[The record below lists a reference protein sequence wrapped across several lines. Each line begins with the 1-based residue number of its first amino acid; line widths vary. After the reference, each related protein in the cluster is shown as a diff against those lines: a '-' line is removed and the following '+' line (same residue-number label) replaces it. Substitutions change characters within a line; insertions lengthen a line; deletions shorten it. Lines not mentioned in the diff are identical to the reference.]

1 MARQSKAI
9 QQQSLEGPRLTG
21 CVTRTH
27 GRHHYVTTVD
37 GNVYEAHRRGKKSDV
52 VVGDIVI
59 CSQPSGG
66 VVAIESIE
74 PRTNLLY
81 RSEDVPA
88 LELFKRGHEHFKLRY
103 LLVPRKQGTRFDIE
117 QVRGHLD
124 KLTCDFKIHALH
136 FVKIFKVLIEN
147 IRDADIADLYFV
159 FRQEEQ
165 DQAQRAF
172 KILKLV
178 LIPDNALQKETGII
192 HYRSLIKQFYD
203 QIAGKLSDRNQI

>member
-1 MARQSKAI
+1 M
-9 QQQSLEGPRLTG
+9 
-21 CVTRTH
+21 
-27 GRHHYVTTVD
+27 
-37 GNVYEAHRRGKKSDV
+37 
-52 VVGDIVI
+52 
-59 CSQPSGG
+59 
-66 VVAIESIE
+66 
-74 PRTNLLY
+74 
-81 RSEDVPA
+81 
-88 LELFKRGHEHFKLRY
+88 
-103 LLVPRKQGTRFDIE
+103 
-117 QVRGHLD
+117 RGHLD
-124 KLTCDFKIHALH
+124 KLTCDLKIHALH

-147 IRDADIADLYFV
+147 IRNADIADLYFI